1 VGRLLLIGLTI
12 GVVIGAMLVMIV
24 RWVYPW

>member
-12 GVVIGAMLVMIV
+12 GVVIGTVLVIIA

>member
-12 GVVIGAMLVMIV
+12 GVVIGGVLVMIA